1 MDSVLPVYDDSVYI
15 VYLYS
20 AYVIILSTNDRKILQ
35 LPRNL
40 FQSIINM
47 RSYAFPKWL
56 LRSHKIC
63 KGRRPMNT
71 EIKNAIHTA
80 DIKAQYDDRAKRLLS
95 NKIILAHILVK
106 TVDEFQGMEPKRVVP
121 YIEGCVVAE
130 AHVQHGA
137 SLEDEHPLAGVIP
150 AEPGLT
156 NTVKEVNGQRL
167 VGMNTEN
174 AEINEGLVRFDII
187 FYVRMKDGVSQVIIN
202 LEIQKDEPTGYHI
215 LNRAIFYVSRL
226 VSSQKERDFVKTNY
240 NDIKRVFSIWI
251 CMNMNENS
259 MAYLHLTKEDLL
271 GSYPWKGRLDLLN
284 IVMIGIANDLPEHDK
299 KYELHR
305 LLSTLLSAELSADE
319 KLGIIE
325 TEYRI
330 PIDDKLRKDVNT
342 MCNLSQG
349 ILEMGEVRGLAKGEA
364 RGLAKGEARGLAK
377 GEAKKEMEY
386 IRKMYKKGY
395 SFEQIADVSEKSIGE
410 VKAIIEGKKPILV

>member
-1 MDSVLPVYDDSVYI
+1 MDSFLPVYDDSVYI

-20 AYVIILSTNDRKILQ
+20 AYVIILSTNDRKILTFPVTVSTRSVCEHERPVTFPPQKLQ

-71 EIKNAIHTA
+71 EIKNAIHAA

-121 YIEGCVVAE
+121 YIEGCAVAE
-130 AHVQHGA
+130 THVQHGA

-226 VSSQKERDFVKTNY
+226 VSSQKERDFVKQ
-240 NDIKRVFSIWI
+240 
-251 CMNMNENS
+251 
-259 MAYLHLTKEDLL
+259 
-271 GSYPWKGRLDLLN
+271 
-284 IVMIGIANDLPEHDK
+284 
-299 KYELHR
+299 
-305 LLSTLLSAELSADE
+305 
-319 KLGIIE
+319 IIM
-325 TEYRI
+325 T
-330 PIDDKLRKDVNT
+330 
-342 MCNLSQG
+342 
-349 ILEMGEVRGLAKGEA
+349 
-364 RGLAKGEARGLAK
+364 
-377 GEAKKEMEY
+377 
-386 IRKMYKKGY
+386 
-395 SFEQIADVSEKSIGE
+395 
-410 VKAIIEGKKPILV
+410 